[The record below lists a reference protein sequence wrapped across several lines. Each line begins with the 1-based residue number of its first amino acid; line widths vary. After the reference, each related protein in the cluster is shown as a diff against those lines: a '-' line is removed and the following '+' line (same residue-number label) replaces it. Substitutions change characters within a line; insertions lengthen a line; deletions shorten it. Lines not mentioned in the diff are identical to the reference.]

1 MQEFRKVP
9 LMKDLIARLK
19 RIDWTVFNRYV
30 ILTLLVISPV
40 VFMLMGIGILLDILG
55 ALQK

>member
-1 MQEFRKVP
+1 
-9 LMKDLIARLK
+9 MKDLILRLK
-19 RIDWTVFNRYV
+19 RIDWTMLNTYV

-40 VFMLMGIGILLDILG
+40 VFMIMGIGILMDILG